1 MSTAGDRAELREGA
15 SILKEAIFN
24 QYQAIIAAGAGL
36 LSLVGLTPV
45 PLLVWLGTE
54 LVLLPLIDTPP
65 VRRLVYRKRIEQRR
79 QAFAAWRQQ
88 AIASLEPEQLKRF
101 QQMEDLCRQIETNYQ
116 PLHGISRLYLSE
128 QREKLDHILTSCL
141 HRMLALRTY
150 RRMLAETPARG
161 VDEEIARLELELQQA
176 DLIPRV
182 RAALE
187 KNLELKRT
195 LKKAQQEAVGTRR
208 ALETE
213 LDSMQ
218 ALLEVLYQ
226 KSVSL
231 RDPQAISDELDAIVR
246 HAEDSERMVRE
257 MESLLRS
264 SGAELYEPPALPAA
278 VAPRDASRTGARRAG
293 EMRGRVRNQ

>member
-1 MSTAGDRAELREGA
+1 MSTADERAELREGA

-24 QYQAIIAAGAGL
+24 QYQAIIAVGAGL
-36 LSLVGLTPV
+36 LSLVGLTPM

-79 QAFAAWRQQ
+79 QAFAEWRQQ
-88 AIASLEPEQLKRF
+88 AIASLDADQMKRF
-101 QQMEDLCRQIETNYQ
+101 RQMGDLCAQIESNYQ
-116 PLHGISRLYLSE
+116 GLHGISRIYLSE

-150 RRMLAETPARG
+150 QRMLAEKPARG
-161 VDEEIARLELELQQA
+161 VDEEIARLEKELGQA
-176 DLIPRV
+176 NLIPRV
-182 RAALE
+182 RTALE
-187 KNLELKRT
+187 KNLELKRA
-195 LKKAQQEAVGTRR
+195 LKKAQEEAVGTRR

-246 HAEDSERMVRE
+246 QAEDSERMVRE

-264 SGAELYEPPALPAA
+264 SGAELFEPPAPDRAA
-278 VAPRDASRTGARRAG
+278 APDAARAG
-293 EMRGRVRNQ
+293 TRPSATRGRVTNR